1 MKIVKRSAAVVLAL
15 LMMFTMFAVS
25 SSAAKKQNYLL
36 LGDSI
41 AYGQGLANSQD
52 ACYGKIVADTNGYN
66 YKNYAVSGTTS
77 GALLAYIDQDFVT
90 AGVKEANIIS
100 ISIGGN
106 DFLTQNLP
114 LLLAGAKLGIDAQF
128 DYIEGKFAEN
138 FADIIA
144 KIKKINPSVSIF
156 VQTVYNPNDSF
167 VSDAYQKG
175 VDVLNGVIKNY
186 LSSHKG
192 AFRIVDVEKAFAG
205 HHEYI
210 ASDTI
215 HPNAKGN
222 LVIAKET
229 LKALKSAKLGSTTT
243 PVVKTEAIDW
253 NNARG
258 SYGNI
263 FSYYFNL
270 ILGYIG
276 KIFA

>member
-1 MKIVKRSAAVVLAL
+1 MKTLKRISVLFIAAVIMLTA
-15 LMMFTMFAVS
+15 FAVP
-25 SSAAKKQNYLL
+25 SSASSKQNYLL

-66 YKNYAVSGTTS
+66 YKNYAVSGSTS
-77 GALLAYIDQDFVT
+77 GALLSYIDQDFVT
-90 AGVKEANIIS
+90 KGIKEANIIS

-128 DYIEGKFAEN
+128 NYIKGKFAEN
-138 FADIIA
+138 FAAIIA

-167 VSDAYQKG
+167 ISDAYQKG
-175 VDVLNGVIKNY
+175 VDVINGVIKNY
-186 LSSHKG
+186 LSENKG

-210 ASDTI
+210 AGDTI

-222 LVIAKET
+222 LVIAHGVMHCGHE
-229 LKALKSAKLGSTTT
+229 
-243 PVVKTEAIDW
+243 
-253 NNARG
+253 
-258 SYGNI
+258 GN
-263 FSYYFNL
+263 SL
-270 ILGYIG
+270 VERCHGE
-276 KIFA
+276 